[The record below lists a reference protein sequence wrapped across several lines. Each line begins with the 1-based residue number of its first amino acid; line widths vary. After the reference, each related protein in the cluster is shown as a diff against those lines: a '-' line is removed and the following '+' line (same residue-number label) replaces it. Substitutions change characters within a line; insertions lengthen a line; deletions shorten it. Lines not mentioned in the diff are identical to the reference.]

1 MSTPRVLTVRQVE
14 RGTSLEQFL
23 IMRLGVSR
31 KQAKRMLDERRVFV
45 NGKRIWM
52 ARHELRS
59 GDEVE
64 TPPAPGSKPA
74 SPRPATLRVIY
85 EDSLIFVVDKPAGL
99 LSTGPDSVES
109 RLRAMH
115 PEILPVH
122 RLDRETSGCL
132 MFARTPESQATM
144 EKEFEGR
151 RVEKVYQAIAIG
163 LFPPTLTKLER
174 PVGGLTALTEFRI
187 VRRNPVASHIEARPR
202 TGRTHQ
208 IRVHLQ
214 QAGFPLAG
222 DRMHSTRAVKDEL
235 IRQLPRQ
242 MLHAWRLSWNDP
254 VSGERKKAQATP
266 PVDFRDTL
274 VALRLAPLPK
284 RGGGR

>member
-1 MSTPRVLTVRQVE
+1 
-14 RGTSLEQFL
+14 
-23 IMRLGVSR
+23 
-31 KQAKRMLDERRVFV
+31 MLDDRRVFV

-64 TPPAPGSKPA
+64 TPAAAGPKTTPSRPAP
-74 SPRPATLRVIY
+74 LRVIY

-99 LSTGPDSVES
+99 LSTGPNSVES

-115 PEILPVH
+115 PEVLPVH

-151 RVEKVYQAIAIG
+151 RVEKVYQAIVIG
-163 LFPPTLTKLER
+163 LFPPTLSCVER

-222 DRMHSTRAVKDEL
+222 DRAYSTRAVKEDL

-242 MLHAWRLSWNDP
+242 MLHAWRLTWSDP
-254 VSGERKKAQATP
+254 VGGERKKAQAAP
-266 PVDFRDTL
+266 PSDFRDTL
-274 VALRLAPLPK
+274 VALRLAPLPPR